1 MEEGRGESRRRN
13 AASDKDWTK
22 GSILGNLWGLSWPMM
37 VTQSITTLGPTIDMI
52 WVGKLGAASMAGV
65 GVSGMVVM
73 LVSSV
78 RTGLQTGTRAILARS
93 IGAGEKEVANHVANQ
108 SFVVSILFS
117 IVTAVIG
124 VFLSGQMLQ
133 LMGLEADVLA
143 EGTTYLRIQLVGMV
157 TMSFQ
162 MLSQSLMQASGDSK
176 TPMRI
181 SIVTRILH
189 IALSPLLIFGWGFF
203 PRLGVS
209 GAALTGVI
217 SQGVAGAIGMW
228 MLYSGRTRLQLNM
241 SHFHFDWKM
250 IWRITRIGIPA
261 SIMGTER
268 SSANL
273 LVMWFIVPFG
283 TAAVAAHTLM
293 ERIDNFIRM
302 PAMAMGQGAGV
313 LAGQNLG
320 AKQPERAEK
329 TAWLAVGLFTSLM
342 FVISVLVWFWPEY
355 LIGVFNTEPE
365 LVGIAVTFLRIQ
377 IVHFMVSGIT
387 LVLMSCLNGVGDT
400 WIPTLNTLVT
410 LWGVQMPLAYLLSR
424 FSTLGVFGVRW
435 AMVIAVVIR
444 AAVYV
449 VYFKMGRWKRTTV

>member
-1 MEEGRGESRRRN
+1 MEEGSGGHRRRS

-22 GSILGNLWGLSWPMM
+22 GSILGNLWSLSWPMM
-37 VTQSITTLGPTIDMI
+37 VTQAITTLGPTIDMI
-52 WVGKLGAASMAGV
+52 WVGKLGAAAMAGV

-93 IGAGEKEVANHVANQ
+93 VGAGDKDAANHVANQ
-108 SFVVSILFS
+108 SVVVSVLFAL
-117 IVTAVIG
+117 VTAAIG
-124 VFLSGQMLQ
+124 LFLSRQMLQ

-143 EGTTYLRIQLVGMV
+143 EGTAYLRIQLVGMV

-176 TPMRI
+176 TPMNI
-181 SIVTRILH
+181 SIGTRILH
-189 IALSPLLIFGWGFF
+189 IALSPLLIFGWEFF

-217 SQGVAGAIGMW
+217 SQGIAGAIGMW
-228 MLYSGRTRLQLNM
+228 MLYSGRTRIRLTMKN
-241 SHFHFDWKM
+241 FRFDWKM
-250 IWRITRIGIPA
+250 IWRITKIGIPA
-261 SIMGTER
+261 SIMWTER

-283 TAAVAAHTLM
+283 TAAVAAHALL
-293 ERIDNFIRM
+293 ERVDNFIRM
-302 PAMAMGQGAGV
+302 PAMGLGNAAGV

-329 TAWLAVGLFTSLM
+329 TAWLSVGLFTGVM
-342 FVISVLVWFWPEY
+342 FVISVVVWFWPEY
-355 LIGVFNTEPE
+355 VVSIFNTEPG
-365 LVGIAVTFLRIQ
+365 LVEIAATFLRIQ

-400 WIPTLNTLVT
+400 WAPTLNTLIT

-424 FSTLGVFGVRW
+424 FTTLGVFGVRW
-435 AMVIAVVIR
+435 AMVIAVVVR

-449 VYFKMGRWKRTTV
+449 VYFKTGRWKSKKV

>member
-1 MEEGRGESRRRN
+1 
-13 AASDKDWTK
+13 
-22 GSILGNLWGLSWPMM
+22 MM
-37 VTQSITTLGPTIDMI
+37 VTQAITTLGPTIDMI
-52 WVGKLGAASMAGV
+52 WLGKLGAAAMAGV

-93 IGAGEKEVANHVANQ
+93 VGAGDKDAANHVANQ
-108 SFVVSILFS
+108 SFVVSILFA
-117 IVTAVIG
+117 IVTAAIG
-124 VFLSGQMLQ
+124 LFLSRQMLQ

-143 EGTTYLRIQLVGMV
+143 EGTAYLRIQLAGMV

-181 SIVTRILH
+181 SIATRLFH
-189 IALSPLLIFGWGFF
+189 IALAPFLIFGWWLF
-203 PRLGVS
+203 PRMGVS
-209 GAALTGVI
+209 GAALTGI
-217 SQGVAGAIGMW
+217 LSQGVAGAWGMW
-228 MLYSGRTRLQLNM
+228 MLYSGRTRLQLTMKN
-241 SHFHFDWKM
+241 FGFDWKM
-250 IWRITRIGIPA
+250 IWRITKIGIPA

-283 TAAVAAHTLM
+283 TAAVAAHALL
-293 ERIDNFIRM
+293 ERVDNFIRM
-302 PAMAMGQGAGV
+302 PAMGLGNAAGV

-329 TAWLAVGLFTSLM
+329 TAWLSVGLFTGVM
-342 FVISVLVWFWPEY
+342 FVISVVVWFWPEY
-355 LIGVFNTEPE
+355 VVSVFNTEPG
-365 LVGIAVTFLRIQ
+365 LVATAATFLRIQ

-400 WIPTLNTLVT
+400 WAPTLNTLIT

-424 FSTLGVFGVRW
+424 FTTLGVFGVRW

-449 VYFKMGRWKRTTV
+449 VYFKTGRWKSKKV